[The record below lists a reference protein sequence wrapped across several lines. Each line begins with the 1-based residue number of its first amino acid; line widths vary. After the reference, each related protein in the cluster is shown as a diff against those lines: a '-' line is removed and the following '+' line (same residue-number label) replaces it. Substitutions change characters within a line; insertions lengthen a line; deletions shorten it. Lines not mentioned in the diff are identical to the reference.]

1 MGKKMVC
8 SVGCLYEEG
17 RTSRWIYK
25 RFESIDKCNEWL
37 DKNKERRF
45 LVNGKYVKLPM
56 CGYGFTKL

>member
-1 MGKKMVC
+1 MVC
-8 SVGCLYEEG
+8 SVGCLYEKG

-25 RFESIDKCNEWL
+25 RFESIEKCNEWL

-45 LVNGKYVKLPM
+45 LVGGKYVKLPL

>member
-8 SVGCLYEEG
+8 SVGCLYEKG
-17 RTSRWIYK
+17 RMSRWIGK
-25 RFESIDKCNEWL
+25 RFESIEKCNEWL

-45 LVNGKYVKLPM
+45 LVGGKYVKLPL

>member
-1 MGKKMVC
+1 MVC
-8 SVGCLYEEG
+8 SVGCLYEKD

-25 RFESIDKCNEWL
+25 RFESVEKCNEWL

-45 LVNGKYVKLPM
+45 LVGGKYVKLPL